1 MKHATDFNKK
11 IDFSDGRVTQ
21 DIVRTVL
28 PMLAAQIISL
38 LYSIVDRI
46 YIGRIPE
53 EGTTALGAVG
63 LCFPAIMI
71 VAAFTNMFGMGGAPL
86 FAMEL
91 GRQDKEKASLIM
103 NTAFRLLV
111 ITAVVITVIGL
122 VLGDRFLLIFGA
134 SREILPVSLSYLRIY
149 LLGTLPLMVSTG
161 MNSYITAQGYAIT
174 SMMTVAVGAVAN
186 ILLDPVFIF
195 VLKMGIRG
203 AAVATVLSQCLSLVF
218 VIRFLRSGR
227 NDYPVSFSGSPFLP
241 YASDIISLGTA
252 PFIMQVTNSLV
263 SISCNQVLMNIG
275 GALFVSV
282 MTIIS
287 SVRSILDV
295 PVLAISEGT
304 SPIIS
309 YNYGARKRSHVKKA
323 IKVLMAL
330 AFPYTFI
337 VWALIMVF
345 PELFIR
351 IFSSDP
357 TLMGIAPHGMR
368 LYFSAFIFQSF
379 QYCGQTVFKAL
390 GKRKHAIF
398 FSLLRK
404 AVLVVP
410 LTYLLPYVFGLG
422 TDGVFLA
429 EPISNVIGGLA
440 CFTTMVFSFRRDP
453 FGKVQE
459 GLK

>member
-1 MKHATDFNKK
+1 MMKHAANLNKK
-11 IDFSDGRVTQ
+11 VDFSDGRVTQ
-21 DIVRTVL
+21 DIVRTAL
-28 PMLAAQIISL
+28 PMLVAQIISL

-46 YIGRIPE
+46 YIGRIPG

-63 LCFPAIMI
+63 LCFPVIMI

-91 GRQDKEKASLIM
+91 GRRDKKKAGLIM
-103 NTAFRLLV
+103 NTAFRLLI
-111 ITAVVITVIGL
+111 ITAGVITVLGL
-122 VLGDRFLLIFGA
+122 LLGGRLLLIFGA
-134 SREILPVSLSYLRIY
+134 GRDILPVSLSYLRVY
-149 LLGTLPLMVSTG
+149 LLGTIPLMVSTG
-161 MNSYITAQGYAIT
+161 MNAYITAQGYAAT
-174 SMMTVAVGAVAN
+174 GMMTVTVGAVAN
-186 ILLDPVFIF
+186 LLLDPLFIF
-195 VLKMGIRG
+195 LLGMGVKG

-218 VIRFLRSGR
+218 VMHFLRSGR
-227 NDYPVSFSGSPFLP
+227 NEFPVSFSGSPFLP
-241 YASDIISLGTA
+241 YASDIVGLGTA
-252 PFIMQVTNSLV
+252 PFIMQITNSLV

-275 GALFVSV
+275 GALYVSV

-309 YNYGARKRSHVKKA
+309 YNYGAGKRSHVKKA
-323 IKVLMAL
+323 IKVLMTF
-330 AFPYTFI
+330 AFPYTFV
-337 VWALIMVF
+337 VWVLIMLF

-351 IFSSDP
+351 IFSNDP
-357 TLMGIAPHGMR
+357 SLMTIASHGMR

-429 EPISNVIGGLA
+429 EPVSNVIGGLA
-440 CFTTMVFSFRRDP
+440 CFITMVVNFRRDP
-453 FGKVQE
+453 FGKGKE
-459 GLK
+459 G

>member
-1 MKHATDFNKK
+1 MKHTANLNKK
-11 IDFSDGRVTQ
+11 VDFSDGRVTQ
-21 DIVRTVL
+21 DIVRTAL
-28 PMLAAQIISL
+28 PMLVAQIISL

-46 YIGRIPE
+46 YIGRIPG

-63 LCFPAIMI
+63 LCFPVIMI

-91 GRQDKEKASLIM
+91 GRRDKKKAGLIM
-103 NTAFRLLV
+103 NTAFRLLI
-111 ITAVVITVIGL
+111 ITAGVITVLGL
-122 VLGDRFLLIFGA
+122 LLGGRLLLIFGA
-134 SREILPVSLSYLRIY
+134 GRDILPVSLSYLRVY
-149 LLGTLPLMVSTG
+149 LLGTIPLMVSTG
-161 MNSYITAQGYAIT
+161 MNAYITAQGYAAT
-174 SMMTVAVGAVAN
+174 GMMTVTVGAVAN
-186 ILLDPVFIF
+186 LLLDPLFIF
-195 VLKMGIRG
+195 LLGMGVKG

-218 VIRFLRSGR
+218 VMHFLRSGR
-227 NDYPVSFSGSPFLP
+227 NEFPVSFSGSPFLP
-241 YASDIISLGTA
+241 YASDIVGLGTA
-252 PFIMQVTNSLV
+252 PFIMQITNSLV

-275 GALFVSV
+275 GALYVSV

-309 YNYGARKRSHVKKA
+309 YNYGAGKRSHVKKA
-323 IKVLMAL
+323 IKVLMTF
-330 AFPYTFI
+330 AFPYTFVI
-337 VWALIMVF
+337 WVLIMLF
-345 PELFIR
+345 PSLFIR
-351 IFSSDP
+351 IFSNDP
-357 TLMGIAPHGMR
+357 SLMAIASHGMR

-404 AVLVVP
+404 AVLVAP

-429 EPISNVIGGLA
+429 EPVSNVIGGLA
-440 CFTTMVFSFRRDP
+440 CFITMVVNFRRDP
-453 FGKVQE
+453 FGKGKE
-459 GLK
+459 G

>member
-1 MKHATDFNKK
+1 
-11 IDFSDGRVTQ
+11 
-21 DIVRTVL
+21 
-28 PMLAAQIISL
+28 
-38 LYSIVDRI
+38 
-46 YIGRIPE
+46 
-53 EGTTALGAVG
+53 
-63 LCFPAIMI
+63 
-71 VAAFTNMFGMGGAPL
+71 
-86 FAMEL
+86 
-91 GRQDKEKASLIM
+91 
-103 NTAFRLLV
+103 
-111 ITAVVITVIGL
+111 
-122 VLGDRFLLIFGA
+122 
-134 SREILPVSLSYLRIY
+134 
-149 LLGTLPLMVSTG
+149 
-161 MNSYITAQGYAIT
+161 
-174 SMMTVAVGAVAN
+174 
-186 ILLDPVFIF
+186 
-195 VLKMGIRG
+195 
-203 AAVATVLSQCLSLVF
+203 
-218 VIRFLRSGR
+218 
-227 NDYPVSFSGSPFLP
+227 
-241 YASDIISLGTA
+241 
-252 PFIMQVTNSLV
+252 
-263 SISCNQVLMNIG
+263 MNIG

-379 QYCGQTVFKAL
+379 QYCGQTVFKAM

-459 GLK
+459 GL